1 MVFES
6 FFVPLY
12 SMQKLAPIILFVY
25 NRPKHTRRVLEALE
39 KNLLAKDSVIYI
51 ISDAAKNA
59 DAVEN
64 VNQVRALI
72 REPWD
77 FRHITIVE
85 RQKNWGLAE
94 NVIDGVTRIIR
105 EHGKVIVLEDDLLT
119 SPYAL
124 TYFNDALHRYEQE
137 ERVMEISGYMYPVEH
152 PRRLPKTFFFR
163 VANSWGWATWKR
175 AWDHF
180 DPDIEALTKDLKRKD
195 IRRFSIDGKENF
207 WKQVKQFKAG
217 KINSWAIRWYLSVFN
232 QDGLVLYPRH
242 SMTQNIGTDGSG
254 THSDID
260 DVYRVE
266 LATQKV
272 KYFPNEVT
280 EHPKAYEA
288 IKHFYAHR
296 KGNIVERLIRYAIKK
311 WGKK

>member
-1 MVFES
+1 
-6 FFVPLY
+6 
-12 SMQKLAPIILFVY
+12 MQTLAPIILFVY
-25 NRPKHTRRVLEALE
+25 NRPKHTRRTLVALE
-39 KNLLAKDSVIYI
+39 KNLLAKDSLLYI

-64 VNQVRALI
+64 VNHVRAII

-77 FRHITIVE
+77 FKHITIME

-94 NVIDGVTRIIR
+94 NVIDGVTKIIE
-105 EHGKVIVLEDDLLT
+105 EHGKAIILEDDLET
-119 SPYAL
+119 APYAL
-124 TYFNDALHRYEQE
+124 TYFNDALHCYEHD
-137 ERVMEISGYMYPVEH
+137 ERVMEISGYMYPIEN
-152 PRRLPKTFFFR
+152 PKRLPKTFFFR

-175 AWDHF
+175 AWKQF
-180 DPDIEALTKDLKRKD
+180 NPDINALTKHFKRKD
-195 IRRFSIDGKENF
+195 IRRFSIEGTENF
-207 WKQVKQFKAG
+207 WKQVKEYKAG

-242 SMTQNIGTDGSG
+242 SMVQNIGTDGSG

-260 DVYRVE
+260 DVYHVE

-272 KYFPNEVT
+272 KYFPREIRENE
-280 EHPKAYEA
+280 KAYEA

-296 KGNIVERLIRYAIKK
+296 KGNIAERLIRFLIKK
-311 WGKK
+311 FGRK